1 MTFNPEQ
8 TTLKP
13 TPICIYTLLYLQ
25 YSRAT
30 LEYISRGHHNA
41 AMLWD
46 FGLICYIKRM
56 TKSKERLDAFYVC
69 VPHLKMFRHPQREI
83 HPAKVQQ
90 NFE

>member
-1 MTFNPEQ
+1 MHTLSLGLQLRRSCLIYNKKAGLHYCCSAIRGSSMTFNPEQ

-46 FGLICYIKRM
+46 FGLIC
-56 TKSKERLDAFYVC
+56 
-69 VPHLKMFRHPQREI
+69 
-83 HPAKVQQ
+83 
-90 NFE
+90 